1 MCYLD
6 MMEVTCRHE
15 QEGGGIEKR
24 ESGRRGGER
33 EREIERE
40 RVKERHR

>member
-15 QEGGGIEKR
+15 QEGGGIE
-24 ESGRRGGER
+24 ER
-33 EREIERE
+33 EGEGKREIERE
-40 RVKERHR
+40 KVKERQW